1 MLFYFLYLVFNIFY
15 NNILYQTMILL
26 KHTFILGCLFIGLI
40 NCTTKNF
47 VNEEI
52 EPPID
57 EFKDYGHPITNKLKI
72 APRASNALNG
82 TQLIQ
87 NITDLDLEE
96 REDYIYK
103 EVKKGNIPDFLR
115 NMLRISSRISI
126 NGTFRYISYYALPDY
141 LAIGSDNDYFLCPMT
156 PGLGQK
162 IADELE
168 CFLPTRRMVGQIWKA
183 AKVKMEPQPIPPT
196 DKMTTVPVFKQ
207 HNSEVWTQRQAGIIK
222 DTLGSLVSGN
232 KKDVI
237 ISNLIYRSPE
247 PPRVIIYGWHYPTGK
262 NIQPI
267 YAGHSANYV
276 DYSHGIRLIQNKV
289 YVDDV
294 EMLASEVLRSE
305 EIKSLLSDEG
315 KILKPYYPN

>member
-1 MLFYFLYLVFNIFY
+1 
-15 NNILYQTMILL
+15 MILL
-26 KHTFILGCLFIGLI
+26 RRIIILGCLFIGLI
-40 NCTTKNF
+40 NCTTKNL

-52 EPPID
+52 ESPID
-57 EFKDYGHPITNKLKI
+57 EFKDYGYPLTNKLNI
-72 APRASNALNG
+72 LPRASNALKG
-82 TQLIQ
+82 TQIIQ
-87 NITDLDLEE
+87 NITDLSLEE

-115 NMLRISSRISI
+115 NMVRVSSRMSI
-126 NGTFRYISYYALPDY
+126 NGSLRYISYYTLPDY
-141 LAIGSDNDYFLCPMT
+141 LALGSDDDYFLCPMT

-162 IADELE
+162 IADDLD
-168 CFLPTRRMVGQIWKA
+168 CFLPTRRMVDQIWEA
-183 AKVKMEPQPIPPT
+183 STLKMEPQPIPPT
-196 DKMTTVPVFKQ
+196 DKMRTVPVFKQ
-207 HNSEVWTQRQAGIIK
+207 HNSEVWTQRQINIAK

-247 PPRVIIYGWHYPTGK
+247 PAPVIIYGWHYPTGK

-267 YAGHSANYV
+267 YAGHSENYV
-276 DYSHGIRLIQNKV
+276 DYSHGIRLIQSKL

-294 EMLASEVLRSE
+294 EMLASEVLKSE

>member
-1 MLFYFLYLVFNIFY
+1 
-15 NNILYQTMILL
+15 MILL
-26 KHTFILGCLFIGLI
+26 KHTIILGCLFIGLI

-52 EPPID
+52 ESPID
-57 EFKDYGHPITNKLKI
+57 EFKDYGHPLTNKLQI
-72 APRASNALNG
+72 APRESNALNG

-87 NITDLDLEE
+87 NITDLNLEE
-96 REDYIYK
+96 REDYIYN
-103 EVKKGNIPDFLR
+103 EIKKGNIPDFLR
-115 NMLRISSRISI
+115 NMVRVSARISI

-168 CFLPTRRMVGQIWKA
+168 CFLPTRRIVDQIWEA
-183 AKVKMEPQPIPPT
+183 SRLKMEPQPIPPT

-207 HNSEVWTQRQAGIIK
+207 HKSVVWTQRPASIIK

-237 ISNLIYRSPE
+237 ISNLVYRSPE

-294 EMLASEVLRSE
+294 EMPASEVLKSE

-315 KILKPYYPN
+315 KILKPFYPN